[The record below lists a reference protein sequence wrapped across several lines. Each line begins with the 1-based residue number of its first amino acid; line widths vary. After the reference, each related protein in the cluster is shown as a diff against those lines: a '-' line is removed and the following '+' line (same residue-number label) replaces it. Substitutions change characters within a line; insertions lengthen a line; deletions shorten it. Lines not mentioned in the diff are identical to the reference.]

1 MHDDE
6 TNKSEEI
13 EKVRRS
19 EQEPAAK
26 QQAEEKRREIQKLR
40 KDLLRFK
47 KAKDSRAYGEALRQV
62 GVREPSRE
70 WKIAWAFYYDRP

>member
-1 MHDDE
+1 MPDDE
-6 TNKSEEI
+6 TKKSEQI

-19 EQEPAAK
+19 EQKPAAK

-40 KDLLRFK
+40 NALVRFK
-47 KAKDSRAYGEALRQV
+47 KAKDSRAYAEALRQA

-70 WKIAWAFYYDRP
+70 WTIAWAFYYDRS